1 MTFPSK
7 DENMPKITEEERQ
20 RFHKILDNSIDKLN
34 SEKNIKKVHWKHCSI
49 KYLIHRK
56 IEEKKELKE
65 ALIKDFGDIKIKSE
79 CYDNINFN
87 LFIID
92 NLNRRTINK
101 KERQMIIENAIKKL
115 DKK

>member
-1 MTFPSK
+1 
-7 DENMPKITEEERQ
+7 MPKITEEERQ
-20 RFHKILDNSIDKLN
+20 RFHQILDDSIDKLN

-49 KYLIHRK
+49 QYLKNRK
-56 IEEKKELKE
+56 IQEKKELRE
-65 ALIKDFGDIKIKSE
+65 ALIKKFGDIKIKSE

-101 KERQMIIENAIKKL
+101 KERQMIIKNAIKKL